1 MRRFYIYLIFFE
13 FLRPHSKCGQNG
25 GDDRSLLWVESCK
38 TLSGSLTKCH
48 VLYVKMIFWKNHEK
62 TMRHLQFKFH
72 PDPTKSADTCHFVE
86 KWMESFE
93 MQPII
98 EMSIKCGLLFIKN
111 GVPHFG
117 NTLLVPASQITPF
130 SALGKWKIDFLCKEN
145 ENSLWRHCLPFQDTH
160 MCTIWVHYH
169 KLCHG

>member
-1 MRRFYIYLIFFE
+1 
-13 FLRPHSKCGQNG
+13 
-25 GDDRSLLWVESCK
+25 
-38 TLSGSLTKCH
+38 
-48 VLYVKMIFWKNHEK
+48 
-62 TMRHLQFKFH
+62 MRHLQFKFH

-93 MQPII
+93 MQPIG

-130 SALGKWKIDFLCKEN
+130 WHLQNGKLIFCARKMKTPFGDIVWHSKIHTCSQYGRIITNYATVKVMRQLICLESHETSYIVAHFREHFFKIIVIFQVCYLTWKLGHIK
-145 ENSLWRHCLPFQDTH
+145 
-160 MCTIWVHYH
+160 
-169 KLCHG
+169 